1 MAQPATQALGIQPPP
16 TTTLPTIQVTAPA
29 RAQPPAFQMPT
40 SSAGALDLIGNT
52 MAQERAQIA
61 PVVSG
66 MQTQMKADQARVNQ
80 AEQAAQPFNPP
91 PAPTPPPELTAAQ
104 KFGSLSSIFAIAAS
118 AFTRT
123 PMINAMNA
131 MAAGIK
137 ARQQN
142 NAAGYAQAYQAWKTN
157 TDIALERHQ
166 AQQADLDDALKMLST
181 NIQKGTAMIQA
192 YSAEYG
198 DTFMAAQLA
207 LGHFDKMAELAVT
220 RERIG
225 ADLQMAAARLDEAVN
240 KSWTTVNIADPAHPG
255 QMQTV
260 RYNPNTGQAT
270 SLDGK
275 TQLTLNGDQLSK
287 ISAQGPTAI
296 TIPLT
301 PSAVTS
307 AATTYRL
314 TGKLPPGSYY
324 GTANSD
330 LRNQIINAAAAQ
342 AVALGQDPAQMFL
355 SWNDEKANQAAL
367 LNQQKIASA
376 SYGFEYTM
384 QQNMKVAQNLEGAI
398 PGGVSPLINQWVET
412 GEIQAGN
419 SKIQPYAAALA
430 TVLDEQAKIM
440 AGATASVAAPTDAA
454 RQQVVALLGANSNPA
469 TVQGVFDVFN
479 QDVNNRQQG
488 YNVTIQALN
497 QAIAS
502 GVSAGGAPDT
512 GGGDLPAISPPS
524 GASGAANESL
534 PAALT
539 GSGTQ
544 TSPYD
549 LSSAPDPNA
558 AFNALPSGAYF
569 INPADGSVRRKR

>member
-29 RAQPPAFQMPT
+29 RAQPPVFQMPT
-40 SSAGALDLIGNT
+40 SSSGALGLMGNT
-52 MAQERAQIA
+52 IAQERAQIA
-61 PVVSG
+61 PVVAG

-80 AEQAAQPFNPP
+80 EQQAVQPFNPP

-104 KFGSLSSIFAIAAS
+104 KFGSLASIFAIAAS

-142 NAAGYAQAYQAWKTN
+142 DAAGYAQAYQAWKTN
-157 TDIALERHQ
+157 TDLALERHQ

-207 LGHFDKMAELAVT
+207 LGHFDKMAELAVS

-225 ADLQMAAARLDEAVN
+225 ADLQMARARLDEAMN
-240 KSWTTVNIADPAHPG
+240 KSWTTVNISDPKNPG

-270 SLDGK
+270 TLDG
-275 TQLTLNGDQLSK
+275 LTPISLNGDQLSK
-287 ISAQGPTAI
+287 INAQGPTAV

-301 PSAVTS
+301 PDAVS
-307 AATTYRL
+307 VAATAYRL

-324 GTANSD
+324 GAGSNT
-330 LRNQIINAAAAQ
+330 RNEIINAAALQ
-342 AVALGQDPAQMFL
+342 AKAMGQDPAQMFL

-367 LNQQKIASA
+367 QNQQKIASA

-419 SKIQPYAAALA
+419 PKIQPYAAALA

-488 YNVTIQALN
+488 YSVTIQALN
-497 QAIAS
+497 EAIS
-502 GVSAGGAPDT
+502 RGVSAGGAPDT
-512 GGGDLPAISPPS
+512 RGGDLPSISPQP
-524 GASGAANESL
+524 GAAAQSSQGQAMGL
-534 PAALT
+534 KGA
-539 GSGTQ
+539 GTQ
-544 TSPYD
+544 ASPFD
-549 LSSAPDPNA
+549 LSAAPDPNA
-558 AFNALPSGAYF
+558 AFKALPSGAYF